1 MARSAAELSTSMQ
14 HRIFQNSFG
23 LDGYFIFG
31 SSRFSVSGNKCRD
44 LRAQSFFVPAAAIVV
59 LAEQLLVSATRPS
72 SAEYRNPVRGLPRPD
87 QCSAEPFKALF
98 FQRPR
103 GASRESPCL
112 Q

>member
-72 SAEYRNPVRGLPRPD
+72 SAEYRNPVRGLPGGTRTKRKIKHGKERNLLVGE
-87 QCSAEPFKALF
+87 SANLG
-98 FQRPR
+98 QQ
-103 GASRESPCL
+103 G
-112 Q
+112 